1 MVRVA
6 FLWHMHQPLYRDP
19 IDGAVILPW
28 VRLHALKDYLGMV
41 QILEETPS
49 VHVTFNLVPVLVD
62 QVEACARGEA
72 DDPHQLVSM
81 MPAAEM
87 DEAQRLSA
95 LKWLFMAQ
103 EQNVIGR
110 HPRFKELLAQRGPR
124 KDEGALRAAAPHFS
138 VQDLLDLQVLAK
150 LAWFDL
156 EWQEKDPA
164 VHALVA
170 KGRGFTEADKRALAE
185 REKALLGEILPA
197 YRRAAERGQ
206 VELSVTPYYH
216 PILPLLCDTDAHREA
231 HPEAAV
237 PRRFRHPED
246 ALDQIQRAQ
255 ARHAE
260 AFGRPPAGMWPSE
273 GSVSEEAVLQMARA
287 GLRWTASD
295 EAVLERSL
303 GRTLQRDQDGVAQ
316 PADTLYRPW
325 RRDTEAGPIAVFF
338 RDHTL
343 SDLIGFTYSHHAP
356 EAAAADLLQ
365 RLRKVGESWRG
376 TGLAGDPVVG
386 IFLDGENA
394 WEHYR
399 DGGRTFLRAVYRGIA
414 EDPKL
419 KAVTLTEALAGE
431 QQRPLARVFAGSWI
445 HADFSVWI
453 GHADDRRAW
462 ELLGNARDALSAHA
476 AAAPAEQ
483 REKAWE
489 SYRAACGSDWCWW
502 YGDDRHSE
510 NDYEFDRLFRR
521 LLQSVYLNLGLP
533 VPEALL
539 ETIISTRRFEAR
551 ARPPRGEVH
560 PTIDG
565 TIVDGE
571 WDAAGVHRAARAG
584 SMGRSGHGVQAI
596 RFGLGEGTLYL
607 LVETSAPAQTMLAS
621 SELVVSFDSLRYR
634 VGGGTAALR
643 REQRN
648 GDGWVETPSEAR
660 SAAGAVLEIG
670 IPLAELTAH
679 PKGRID
685 LRVLLRDGETEVERH
700 PEVAPLKIPLEVT
713 R

>member
-19 IDGAVILPW
+19 LDGAVMLPW

-41 QILEETPS
+41 RILEETPS

-62 QVEACARGEA
+62 QVEACARGGY
-72 DDPHQLVSM
+72 DDPHQLVSTV
-81 MPAAEM
+81 PAAEM
-87 DEAQRLSA
+87 DEGQRLSA

-103 EQNVIGR
+103 EQNLIGR
-110 HPRFKELLAQRGPR
+110 HPRFKELLARRGPR

-170 KGRGFTEADKRALAE
+170 KGRGFTEADKRTLAE
-185 REKALLGEILPA
+185 REKALLGEVLPA
-197 YRRAAERGQ
+197 YRRAADRGQ
-206 VELSVTPYYH
+206 VELSTTPYYH

-231 HPEAAV
+231 HPEAPV

-246 ALDQIQRAQ
+246 ALDQIRRAQ

-260 AFGRPPAGMWPSE
+260 VFGRPPTGMWPSE

-287 GLRWTASD
+287 GLRWTATD

-303 GRTLQRDQDGVAQ
+303 GATLQRDQDGVAQ
-316 PADTLYRPW
+316 PADMLYRPW
-325 RRDTEAGPIAVFF
+325 RRDTEAGPIALFF

-343 SDLIGFTYSHHAP
+343 SDLIGFTYSRHAP
-356 EAAAADLLQ
+356 EEAAADLLH

-394 WEHYR
+394 WEHYG
-399 DGGRTFLRAVYRGIA
+399 DGGRTFLRSVYRGIA
-414 EDPKL
+414 QDPKL
-419 KAVTLTEALAGE
+419 KAVTLTEALEGE
-431 QQRPLARVFAGSWI
+431 RQRPLARVFAGSWI

-462 ELLGNARDALSAHA
+462 ELLGDARDALSAHA
-476 AAAPAEQ
+476 SAAPAEKS
-483 REKAWE
+483 EKAWE

-521 LLQSVYLNLGLP
+521 FLQSVYLNLGLP

-539 ETIISTRRFEAR
+539 ETIISTRRFEAPAR
-551 ARPPRGEVH
+551 APRGPVR

-565 TIVDGE
+565 VLADGE
-571 WDAAGVHRAARAG
+571 WDAAGVHRAGRAG
-584 SMGRSGHGVQAI
+584 SMGRAGHGVSAI
-596 RFGLGEGTLYL
+596 RFGLGDGMLYV
-607 LVETSAPAQTMLAS
+607 LVETSAPAETVLAS
-621 SELVVSFDSLRYR
+621 SEVVVTLGSVRYR
-634 VGGGTAALR
+634 VGGPSRSLR
-643 REQRN
+643 REERN
-648 GDGWVETPSEAR
+648 GDGWVARPSEAR
-660 SAAGAVLEIG
+660 AAAGAVLEMG
-670 IPLAELTAH
+670 VPLAEI
-679 PKGRID
+679 PGRDGGRIE
-685 LRVLLRDGETEVERH
+685 LRVALRRGETEVERH